1 MKTLERM
8 LSMAQLTLDT
18 ERRAL
23 SDLEAV
29 REDLANRIVRI
40 DGEIASEMAAAET
53 NPELLRTLSEYLRA
67 ARDRQ
72 ARLRNSIADLDA
84 QIEDAR
90 EKVSEAFREKKRFE
104 QVLESRKAE
113 RKRRL
118 DRREQSRLD
127 ELGLQQRGQRAA
139 S

>member
-8 LSMAQLTLDT
+8 LSMAQLALDS

-23 SDLEAV
+23 ANLEAV
-29 REDLANRIVRI
+29 REDLADRIIRI
-40 DGEIASEMAAAET
+40 DGEIRSEMASAET

-67 ARDRQ
+67 ARERQ
-72 ARLRNSIADLDA
+72 ERLRNSIADLDG
-84 QIEDAR
+84 QIEEAR
-90 EKVSEAFREKKRFE
+90 EKVSEAYREKKRFE

-127 ELGLQQRGQRAA
+127 ELGLQQRNQRAA
-139 S
+139 G

>member
-29 REDLANRIVRI
+29 REDLANRIIRI

-84 QIEDAR
+84 QIEAAR

-127 ELGLQQRGQRAA
+127 ELGQQRGQRAA

>member
-29 REDLANRIVRI
+29 REDLANRIIRI